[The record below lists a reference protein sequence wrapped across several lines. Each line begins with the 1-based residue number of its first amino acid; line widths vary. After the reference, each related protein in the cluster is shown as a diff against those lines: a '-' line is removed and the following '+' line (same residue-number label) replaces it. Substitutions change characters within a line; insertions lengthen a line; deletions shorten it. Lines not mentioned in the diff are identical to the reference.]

1 MSTRPQAEA
10 VCTQE
15 SNSKLE
21 HNDSPSALFYLFQEV
36 SKLTA
41 HTHSSLLDSN
51 PPPERRKETS
61 KKNPVF
67 IKKTEDGRSLQVS
80 VSSCQLNMSHITP
93 HNNLKNTREESPRSK
108 IAHLD
113 EARRECSS
121 PLKALSLINLHCER
135 LLQGDVQVSVS
146 GKVLSSANCSDSSAS
161 LAKAGVGGDGA
172 QRRYAPSPVLSEEQE
187 RAASAHPAQDVGDC
201 NVQLQ
206 RAEKADAG
214 GAKLKDDDSVIY
226 FQPLWSPRDE
236 VKFDGN
242 GELEQSHRSS
252 SGVRGILDL
261 HHPDN
266 AEQHVHTTISVDDQL
281 IFSPGEKDI
290 PAITLDQNSN
300 ISLSSVVTQ
309 LPPPNPILPSSQP
322 ASLLLGDAE
331 SFNSLSK
338 EVHEVST
345 YDSDSNSQETHGSA
359 HLKSLSCDASTP
371 TSEIWNGQKE
381 EIGLPSHPWRAKS
394 RRKQLHP
401 SRSADIQDPNF
412 QGVTFRMD
420 TELDDTREQCRLL
433 ITSKYSKEL
442 RRGGRKPKL
451 RSRMSQKSY
460 KTSSSDEDNDLTVD
474 ISKGKVCASCCTR
487 KTPMWRDAEDGTPL
501 CNACGIRY
509 KKYRV
514 RCLNCWHIPRK
525 EGNSNSRCLKC
536 GNFVRLTTAQRKH
549 TI

>member
-1 MSTRPQAEA
+1 
-10 VCTQE
+10 
-15 SNSKLE
+15 
-21 HNDSPSALFYLFQEV
+21 
-36 SKLTA
+36 
-41 HTHSSLLDSN
+41 
-51 PPPERRKETS
+51 
-61 KKNPVF
+61 
-67 IKKTEDGRSLQVS
+67 
-80 VSSCQLNMSHITP
+80 MSHITP

-108 IAHLD
+108 NAHLD

-161 LAKAGVGGDGA
+161 LAAGGKTKAGVGGDGA
-172 QRRYAPSPVLSEEQE
+172 QRRYAASPVLSEEQE

-214 GAKLKDDDSVIY
+214 GAKLKEDDSVIY

-236 VKFDGN
+236 VKFNGN
-242 GELEQSHRSS
+242 GELEQSHRS

-266 AEQHVHTTISVDDQL
+266 ADQHVHTTNISLDDQL
-281 IFSPGEKDI
+281 IFSPSEKDI

-300 ISLSSVVTQ
+300 ISLSSVITQ

-338 EVHEVST
+338 EVHEVSAH
-345 YDSDSNSQETHGSA
+345 DLDSNSQETHGSA
-359 HLKSLSCDASTP
+359 HLKSLSCDVSTP

-433 ITSKYSKEL
+433 ITSKYSTIHSFISAAFVL
-442 RRGGRKPKL
+442 PTARSHGCRR
-451 RSRMSQKSY
+451 
-460 KTSSSDEDNDLTVD
+460 
-474 ISKGKVCASCCTR
+474 ICASCCTR

-536 GNFVRLTTAQRKH
+536 GNFVRPGGWPSAD
-549 TI
+549 